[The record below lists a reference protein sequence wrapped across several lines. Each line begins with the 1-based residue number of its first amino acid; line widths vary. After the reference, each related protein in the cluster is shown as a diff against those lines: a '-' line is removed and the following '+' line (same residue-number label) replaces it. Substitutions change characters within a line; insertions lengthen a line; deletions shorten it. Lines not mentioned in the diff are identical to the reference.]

1 MTQNTNGI
9 GLFGGTF
16 DPVHTGHLIIAEWLS
31 EILEIEKTYFIPTK
45 IHPFGK
51 RSDITDG
58 QLRIKMLEIAIKDY
72 PHFQIS
78 DFELSKSDVSYTIE
92 TVQHFK
98 EQYAEKEL
106 YYFMGSDNLE
116 SFLKWKDPFEIM
128 ELCYLVVYQREKT
141 DKPNAL
147 LNHPK
152 VLNIAS
158 PLINI
163 SSSHI
168 RNRISKG
175 MAYKS
180 LVPAGVFEFIQE
192 NKLYLS

>member
-16 DPVHTGHLIIAEWLS
+16 DPVHAGHLIIAEWLS
-31 EILEIEKTYFIPTK
+31 EILEIETTYFIPTK

-51 RSDITDG
+51 RSDITG
-58 QLRIKMLEIAIKDY
+58 GHFRIKMLEIALRDY

-78 DFELSKSDVSYTIE
+78 DFELSKSGVSYSIE
-92 TVQHFK
+92 TIQHFK
-98 EQYAEKEL
+98 DQYTDREL

-116 SFLKWKDPFEIM
+116 SFLEWKDPFEIL

-141 DKPNAL
+141 DKPSAL

-152 VLNIAS
+152 VLSISS

-168 RNRISKG
+168 RNRVSKG

-180 LVPAGVFEFIQE
+180 LVPTGVFEFIQE